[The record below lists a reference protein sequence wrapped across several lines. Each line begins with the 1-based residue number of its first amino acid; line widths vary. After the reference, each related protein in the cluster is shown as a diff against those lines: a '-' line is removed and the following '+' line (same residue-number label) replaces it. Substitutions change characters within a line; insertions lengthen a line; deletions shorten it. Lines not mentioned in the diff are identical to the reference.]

1 MAGNQPPKRPDDAS
15 GANMGWT
22 ALGYLIAGS
31 GVWGAIGWGIDAYFG
46 VPKHIGLLTGMI
58 LGMFLAV
65 YLIVKRMGT

>member
-1 MAGNQPPKRPDDAS
+1 
-15 GANMGWT
+15 MGWT

-31 GVWGAIGWGIDAYFG
+31 GVWGAIGWGIAASFG